1 VSTGRDKPQLALSS
15 DARRDLEYLQE
26 QLALKDLV
34 DAYRFAVAVALKK
47 DLPPTDVG
55 VSRTNYIATSTLDS
69 DGVIQAAV
77 TELRADHDG
86 RPYALVERLAEAG
99 AADVAGFLRS
109 GHPVREYLAQLAD
122 ASQSD

>member
-1 VSTGRDKPQLALSS
+1 MSGGRDKPQLGLSS

-26 QLALKDLV
+26 ELALRDLV

-47 DLPPTDVG
+47 DLPPTDAG

-77 TELRADHDG
+77 SELRPDHDG

-109 GHPVREYLAQLAD
+109 GRPVREYLAQLAD
-122 ASQSD
+122 AAESD